1 MALLD
6 LSQGRWAVSYARSV
20 VESTVEDVDV
30 EGPVGNGIS
39 TDVRS
44 HVSSGSET
52 DSSQMDQRPSDV
64 DPVFQTE
71 RGAFVT
77 LEKDGELRGCI
88 GRPRAVQ
95 PAIVALR
102 EAARGAATDD
112 PRFPPV
118 APTELEAITVEVSV
132 LTPPSPIDTED
143 PGEYPEAISVGRDG
157 LIVHQNGRSGLLL
170 PQVPVDQG
178 WDPTEFLDATCRK
191 AGLRPSTWRDSGVS
205 VEQFQAQIFAEQ
217 EPRGP
222 IDRVEPRMGV
232 DG

>member
-20 VESTVEDVDV
+20 VESTVGGEDVDRR
-30 EGPVGNGIS
+30 VGKGIS
-39 TDVRS
+39 AEVGDNVP
-44 HVSSGSET
+44 SGSET
-52 DSSQMDQRPSDV
+52 ASSQMDQVPSDV
-64 DPVFQTE
+64 DPVFQTD

-77 LEKDGELRGCI
+77 LEKGGELRGCI

-132 LTPPSPIDTED
+132 LTPPSPLDTDD
-143 PGEYPEAISVGRDG
+143 PAEYQEMVAVGRDG

-178 WDPTEFLDATCRK
+178 WGPTEFLDATCRK
-191 AGLRPSTWRDSGVS
+191 AGLRPSAWRDPGVS

-217 EPRGP
+217 EPGGP
-222 IDRVEPRMGV
+222 IDLVEPKLEV
-232 DG
+232 D